1 MPIELH
7 LIRAS
12 DFVCID
18 ADEHLDFDESKKA
31 LQKLA
36 LACRKRALQ
45 HAMIDLRDVPASD
58 KRRFTNAELA
68 GLVGA
73 FREAGCSRSLRLAIL
88 YRRDVYGGIRNFT
101 FFSRMRGLQVQAFHD
116 FESAIHWLWKD
127 TEISLEEKH
136 GVAVPVLRHH
146 VRKRA
151 ADFADGIHS
160 TIATAPAH
168 RQGVKRP

>member
-12 DFVCID
+12 DFICID
-18 ADEHLDFDESKKA
+18 ADEHLDFEESKKA

-36 LACRKRALQ
+36 MACRKRGLQ
-45 HAMIDLRDVPASD
+45 HAMIDLRDVPVSD

-101 FFSRMRGLQVQAFHD
+101 FFSRMRGLQVQAFHE
-116 FESAIHWLWKD
+116 FESAIHWLWED

-136 GVAVPVLRHH
+136 GVEVPVLRHH
-146 VRKRA
+146 AKQRA

-160 TIATAPAH
+160 PIATAPAH
-168 RQGVKRP
+168 RLRVKRP

>member
-18 ADEHLDFDESKKA
+18 ANEHLDFEESKKA

-36 LACRKRALQ
+36 LACQKRGLH

-58 KRRFTNAELA
+58 KRRFTNDELV

-73 FREAGCSRSLRLAIL
+73 FREAGCSRSLRLAVL

-101 FFSRMRGLQVQAFHD
+101 FFGRMRGLQVQAFQE
-116 FESAIHWLWKD
+116 FESAVYWLWNNS
-127 TEISLEEKH
+127 EISTEQKH
-136 GVAVPVLRHH
+136 GVKVPILRHPVKH
-146 VRKRA
+146 RT

-160 TIATAPAH
+160 PIVPAPAH
-168 RQGVKRP
+168 RLRAKRP

>member
-18 ADEHLDFDESKKA
+18 ANEHLDFEESKKG

-36 LACRKRALQ
+36 VACRKRGVH
-45 HAMIDLRDVPASD
+45 HAMIDLRDLPASD
-58 KRRFTNAELA
+58 KPGFTNGELAELA
-68 GLVGA
+68 GA
-73 FREAGCSRSLRLAIL
+73 FREAGCSRSLRLAVL
-88 YRRDVYGGIRNFT
+88 YRQDVYGGIRNFT

-116 FESAIHWLWKD
+116 FESAIHWLWKNV
-127 TEISLEEKH
+127 EISLEVKH
-136 GVAVPVLRHH
+136 GVKVPILRHH
-146 VRKRA
+146 AKQRT

-160 TIATAPAH
+160 TTSNAPAH
-168 RQGVKRP
+168 RLRVKRP